1 MRWPSHSEAIRRKDV
16 KQIQYRNSTHD
27 YLFIHLNL
35 CSELTPMKKTFTFN
49 TRNGLAE
56 VKEGDVIYSIA
67 GERFIIRTPLHSDGL
82 VYVTHADK
90 GWQASYY
97 PSAFGLA
104 IPERWWNIPPA
115 VKRAT
120 RSSQTFQDLI
130 SPTTA
135 D

>member
-1 MRWPSHSEAIRRKDV
+1 
-16 KQIQYRNSTHD
+16 
-27 YLFIHLNL
+27 
-35 CSELTPMKKTFTFN
+35 MKKTFTFN

-104 IPERWWNIPPA
+104 IPWVSDSP
-115 VKRAT
+115 
-120 RSSQTFQDLI
+120 SSQQTFQDLI